1 MANDFIAR
9 LNNQSKIRL
18 RKPNRYV
25 THNKREKNMLDIK
38 LIRENPD
45 ILREN
50 LQKRGDPTNLQ
61 TLDELVDYDHKWR
74 ENLTKLNEQRHER
87 KQITTEIAGLKKKG
101 KDATAQINKGKTI
114 DTEITILEKQVTEY
128 EQKVHNCLMRLPNLL
143 HESVPTGKDEND
155 NVQTKTWGTPC
166 KFAFTPKGHIDLGLG
181 LDIMD
186 IERAGKIAGARF
198 FYLKREGVLLD
209 LALRS
214 FALEEMYKKGYVP
227 IEPPFLM
234 RREPYEGAV
243 ALSDF
248 EDVLYKV
255 ENEDLYLIATSEHP
269 MVAMFMNETLKAENL
284 PIKLAGLSTNF
295 RKEAGAH
302 GKDTRGI
309 FRTHQFNKV
318 EQFIFCKPEDSWKL
332 HEELLRNAED
342 LVQKLGLPYRVV
354 NVCTGDIGTVAAKK
368 YDIEAWMPAQN
379 GYREIISCSNCT
391 DYQARRLNIK
401 YREKEGEAPR
411 GFVHTLNSTALAT
424 GRTIVAIL
432 ENYQQPDGSIMVPE
446 ALRKYMQG
454 NDRIGSKR

>member
-1 MANDFIAR
+1 
-9 LNNQSKIRL
+9 
-18 RKPNRYV
+18 
-25 THNKREKNMLDIK
+25 MLDIK

-45 ILREN
+45 SVKDN
-50 LQKRGDPTNLQ
+50 LQKRGDPANLQ
-61 TLDELVDYDHKWR
+61 KLDDLLDYDRRWR
-74 ENLTKLNEQRHER
+74 EGLTELNGLRHER
-87 KQITTEIAGLKKKG
+87 KQITTEIAVLKKQGKGAMEEIAKG
-101 KDATAQINKGKTI
+101 KDVDVK
-114 DTEITILEKQVTEY
+114 ITLLEKQVAED
-128 EQKVHNCLMRLPNLL
+128 EQKVHDLLMRLPNLL
-143 HESVPTGKDEND
+143 HESVPQGKDEND
-155 NVQTKTWGTPC
+155 NVQTKIWGNIS
-166 KFAFTPKGHIDLGLG
+166 KFTFAPKGHIELGLE
-181 LDIMD
+181 LDVLD

-198 FYLKREGVLLD
+198 FYLKREGALLD

-234 RREPYEGAV
+234 RRDAYEGV
-243 ALSDF
+243 TALSDF

-269 MVAMFMNETLKAENL
+269 MAAMYMNETFKAEDL
-284 PIKLAGLSTNF
+284 PLKLAGISTNF

-309 FRTHQFNKV
+309 FRTHQFNKI

-332 HEELLRNAED
+332 HEELLSNAED
-342 LVQKLGLPYRVV
+342 IVQKLGIPYRIV

-368 YDIEAWMPAQN
+368 YDVEAWMPAQN

-401 YREKEGEAPR
+401 YREKEGEPPK

-432 ENYQQPDGSIMVPE
+432 ENYQQEDGSIIVPE
-446 ALRKYMQG
+446 ALRKHMAG
-454 NDRIGSKR
+454 IAKIEPKR